1 MRVLVPMATGFEEIE
16 CVCVLDVLR
25 RAEIE
30 AVAVSMTGDIQ
41 VAGAHGLKLAAHA
54 IWDAVDPDTF
64 DMIAIPGGMGGT
76 RMLQRDERL
85 LRALRAFAAGGKPL
99 AAVCAAPL
107 VLQSAGILEGR
118 TVTCHPGVAGE
129 LTVTERLNDRVVI
142 DGQIIT
148 SQGPGTSIEFALA
161 IVRHLT
167 DADTASRVAQ
177 GMVCDSRIVAMQK

>member
-16 CVCVLDVLR
+16 CVCILDVLR

-30 AVAVSMTGDIQ
+30 AVGVSMTGDLQ
-41 VAGAHGLKLAAHA
+41 VTGAHGLKMAAHA
-54 IWDAVDPDTF
+54 LWNTVAPDTF

-85 LRALRAFAAGGKPL
+85 LRVLRAFADGGKPL

-107 VLQSAGILEGR
+107 VLQSAGILEGS
-118 TVTCHPGVAGE
+118 TVTCHPGVAAE
-129 LTVTERLNDRVVI
+129 LTVPARLNDRVVI

-167 DADTASRVAQ
+167 GDDTAIRVAQ
-177 GMVCDSRIVAMQK
+177 GMVCDNRIVAMKK